1 MFKDL
6 EIAGNEIVME
16 QLSNK
21 TMLINDSPVTGI
33 FDNFYMESDLVESAN
48 PVFICKSSFV
58 SDVCK
63 RDLVEEQED
72 GRRMYEVVSLQPD
85 EIGFTRIELRLLCT

>member
-85 EIGFTRIELRLLCT
+85 EIGFTRLELRLLCT

>member
-1 MFKDL
+1 MFKEL
-6 EIAGNEIVME
+6 EIAGNDIVME
-16 QLSNK
+16 YLSNK
-21 TMLINDSPVTGI
+21 TMLINDAPVAGI

-48 PVFICKSSFV
+48 PVFICKSSLV
-58 SDVCK
+58 ADVCK